1 MDAKQVGQAGLVGWR
16 GKVGRRIAD
25 SVGRKTR
32 LDAEKIAALIGAYLF
47 VSRARRM
54 VEMLRRMKRAS

>member
-16 GKVGRRIAD
+16 GRL
-25 SVGRKTR
+25 GRKVADGVGKRTR

-47 VSRARRM
+47 ISRARRM
-54 VEMLRRMKRAS
+54 VQMLRRMRRAS

>member
-1 MDAKQVGQAGLVGWR
+1 MDTKQIGQAGLVGLR
-16 GKVGRRIAD
+16 GKVGRKVAD
-25 SVGRKTR
+25 GVGKRTR

-54 VEMLRRMKRAS
+54 VQMLRRMRRAA